1 MKNKYQRIAISILLV
16 AALIFSMPG
25 TAKAKGK
32 VKLNKTRMSVTIGST
47 VELKVKNTTKK
58 VTWSSNKKTV
68 ASVNS
73 YGEVTGKKAGTAKI
87 TAKVGKKKLTCNV
100 TVPAQYIS
108 NKSLYL
114 QVGEKQTLNLNGV
127 AGNDSVF
134 WGSDYERIA
143 TVTQSGEITAKSI
156 GTTSVYAVI
165 NSGVGKTY
173 SCEVVVYGRSS
184 SGDIIMATP
193 RPVWTPAPTSSPSP
207 TPRPTATPKPSYI
220 AVKKVVLSQ
229 RSMSL
234 AAGRTSRL
242 TATVMPSDA
251 TNKSLRWTSANTNIA
266 TVKADGT
273 VTGVSAG
280 STVVYV
286 TTTDGEYIAICTVS
300 VTGSIS
306 PSPSPS
312 VRPSASPTPRPS
324 VSPSPNPSASP
335 TAVPVTKVSLSR
347 KELSVKVGDS
357 HSLTATVTPA
367 NAANKNIKWTSA
379 DTGIATVDGNGK
391 VTAVAVGTTMV
402 FVTTEDGEF
411 VAVCRV
417 TVRDNKPAEPTPT
430 PFTLDKKSLE
440 LCEGQE
446 ATLTAS
452 GAAGGVDWTSS
463 DTGVATVTNGKVA
476 AVKGGIV
483 EITAQEKEGEK
494 RKVTCKVTVNS
505 NVVAELETDK
515 IDNTDD
521 SKVKVT
527 GAKEKEKITKVEIPD
542 NVVEIAESAFK
553 NAQKVWSVTLPKGIT
568 TIGAEAFSGCT
579 SLESIV
585 IPDSVTTIDAKAF
598 SGCTSLQKIVISS
611 NQTKIGVEAFAGCI
625 SLEVAKLPTGII
637 KNGNMADNVFA
648 DWKKLAIYGEENS
661 DVHIWAVNT
670 ANIPF
675 VKEENENEGEKPG
688 T

>member
-234 AAGRTSRL
+234 VAGRTSRL

-598 SGCTSLQKIVISS
+598 SGCTSLQKIIISS
-611 NQTKIGVEAFAGCI
+611 NQTKIGAEAFAGCT
-625 SLEVAKLPTGII
+625 SLTVAKLPTGITD
-637 KNGNMADNVFA
+637 NVADNAF
-648 DWKKLAIYGEENS
+648 DGCKQLTIYGEKNS
-661 DVHIWAVNT
+661 DVERWADKKLIW
-670 ANIPF
+670 F
-675 VKEENENEGEKPG
+675 KEEKEDDGEESG

>member
-598 SGCTSLQKIVISS
+598 SGCTSLQKIIISS
-611 NQTKIGVEAFAGCI
+611 NQTKIGAEAFAGCT
-625 SLEVAKLPTGII
+625 SLTVAKLPTGITD
-637 KNGNMADNVFA
+637 NVADNAF
-648 DWKKLAIYGEENS
+648 DGCKQLTIYGEKNS
-661 DVHIWAVNT
+661 DVERWADKKLIW
-670 ANIPF
+670 F
-675 VKEENENEGEKPG
+675 KEEKEDDGEESG